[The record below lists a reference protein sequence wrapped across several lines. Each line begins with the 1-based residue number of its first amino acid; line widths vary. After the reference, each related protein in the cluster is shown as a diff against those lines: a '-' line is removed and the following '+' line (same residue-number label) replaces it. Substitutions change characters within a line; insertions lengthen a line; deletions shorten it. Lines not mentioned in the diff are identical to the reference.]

1 MSESYCIHS
10 QRINDFLDQH
20 FANIRA
26 PFTAGFEL
34 TAKCNL
40 NCVHCYAKCDRNHKD
55 FTADEFKVLFD
66 QLIDRGLMEVY
77 FTGGEIFTR
86 PDFEKLYIYAKKK
99 GIILVLLSNI
109 TLLNQRHVDLFKE
122 YPVENIS
129 TTMYGYSEETYE
141 RVTGVKGSY
150 GMFMRALELIQKNDL
165 PYELKFVT
173 LNENQE
179 DLYKVREFGKKLGV
193 EMVISTGI
201 HPESN
206 GLKDPMDSRLSAK
219 EAFEFDW
226 KDPDRRAFWREV
238 GKQLLSGEIDL
249 IPERAKERF
258 SQGYLYPCS
267 IAHQHVF
274 ITSDL
279 HLQGC
284 VRASFKRY
292 DLRKGN
298 IDDGWDFLQKE
309 FLTKKASPNF
319 LCMHC
324 EDIRFCE
331 QCTANFAQVTGD
343 EEKPDEFYCQIAK
356 LRHQMVDQDMRELMN
371 DSVQC

>member
-1 MSESYCIHS
+1 MSESYCVHS
-10 QRINDFLDQH
+10 QLINEFIDQH
-20 FANIRA
+20 FEMIRA

-40 NCVHCYAKCDRNHKD
+40 NCVHCYAKCDRGHKD
-55 FTADEFKVLFD
+55 FTTEEFKYLFD

-86 PDFEKLYIYAKKK
+86 PDFDELYVYAKRK
-99 GIILVLLSNI
+99 GVILVLLSNI
-109 TLLNQRHVDLFKE
+109 TLLSQHHVDLMTEF
-122 YPVENIS
+122 PVENIS

-141 RVTGVKGSY
+141 RVTGVKGSFKQ
-150 GMFMRALELIQKNDL
+150 FMNALELIRKNNL

-179 DLYKVREFGKKLGV
+179 DLYKVREFGKELGV
-193 EMVISTGI
+193 EMVVSTGI

-206 GLKDPMDSRLSAK
+206 GQMSPMDSRLTP
-219 EAFEFDW
+219 EMAFEFDMR
-226 KDPDRRAFWREV
+226 DPARRNFWRGV
-238 GKQLLSGEIDL
+238 ARQLLAGEIEL
-249 IPERAKERF
+249 VPSRAKARF
-258 SQGYLYPCS
+258 AEGFLYPCS

-292 DLRKGN
+292 DLRTGSL
-298 IDDGWDFLQKE
+298 DEGWQFLQRE
-309 FLTKKASPNF
+309 FGNKKASDSFP
-319 LCMHC
+319 CMHC
-324 EDIRFCE
+324 KDIRFCE

-343 EEKPDEFYCQIAK
+343 EEKPDKFYCRVAR
-356 LRHQMVDQDMRELMN
+356 LRHEMVNQDIQDMI
-371 DSVQC
+371 DAG